1 MNVLIAY
8 VLGILTSI
16 LASGKPQ
23 NTANDSNPKA
33 TKQGDATHEIA
44 RSNPQIPPAPI
55 SSGEPHK
62 EKKWWPTTFKQ
73 WVEVLGVCVLVVY
86 TVYTIK
92 LYRAASAANKLAQRN
107 SQLDQRAWIVVS
119 EITPSDETKSP
130 WEINIVFKNTGRTP
144 AKNFAVQLAGEPVA
158 KGAKPSA
165 SEETYAAHGLIA
177 PDGFFQSGLSSRTP
191 FNWQS
196 TDLVVHGK
204 ITYDSV
210 FGHSHWTQ
218 FCYYFVPKNTSRTKS
233 GFTSC
238 SQGND
243 VDNNEP

>member
-1 MNVLIAY
+1 MNVMIAY
-8 VLGILTSI
+8 ILGILTSI
-16 LASGKPQ
+16 LMSGKPQ
-23 NTANDSNPKA
+23 NTAQDSKPKSDN
-33 TKQGDATHEIA
+33 QCDAAQEIA
-44 RSNPQIPPAPI
+44 RANPQIPPANI
-55 SSGEPHK
+55 SNSQSKK
-62 EKKWWPTTFKQ
+62 EKKWWPTTLKQ

-92 LYRAASAANKLAQRN
+92 LYHAASEANKQAQRN
-107 SQLDQRAWIVVS
+107 SQLDQRAWMAVS

-144 AKNFAVQLAGEPVA
+144 AKNFSVQLAGEPIA
-158 KGAKPSA
+158 KGVKPSA
-165 SEETYAAHGLIA
+165 NEEIYAAHGLIA

-218 FCYYFVPKNTSRTKS
+218 FCYHFVPKSASRKS
-233 GFTSC
+233 GFTPC
-238 SQGND
+238 DQGND
-243 VDNNEP
+243 VDDNEP